1 MSSTMPTANAPYP
14 SDLPVMLSI
23 AGHDPTGGAGIQA
36 DLETAAAL
44 GVHGASLISCL
55 TVQDSHNVQALEPI
69 ATSLLQRQLE
79 CLLADIR
86 PQAVKLGL
94 LGSSDTMKLIA
105 GYAKEGHLPNLVLD
119 PVLAAG
125 GGKSL
130 SDGDYLQT
138 LTSELLPQCLLIT
151 PNLPE
156 ALALSGKKDPAE
168 AAAWL
173 CDRGCAWV
181 FISGGH
187 SPDKGG
193 QLINSLYN
201 AQGQQQSWRWPRLP
215 GDYHGSGCTLASAIA
230 ALLAKG
236 LALELALQE
245 AQAFVWRSLAQAR
258 HIGSGQLFP
267 GRTGLSP

>member
-1 MSSTMPTANAPYP
+1 MPLPNPSWP

-44 GVHGASLISCL
+44 GVHDTSLISCL
-55 TVQDSHNVQALEPI
+55 TIQDSHNIQALEPV

-79 CLLADIR
+79 CLLADIK

-94 LGSSDTMKLIA
+94 LGSSDTMRLIA
-105 GYAKEGHLPNLVLD
+105 GYARAGHLPNLVLD

-130 SDGDYLQT
+130 SDGDYIQT
-138 LTSELLPQCLLIT
+138 LTTELLHQCLLIT

-156 ALALSGKKDPAE
+156 ALALSGKEDPAE

-173 CDRGCAWV
+173 CDQGCAWV

-187 SPDKGG
+187 SPDEDG

-201 AQGQQQSWRWPRLP
+201 AQGLQQSWRWPRLP
-215 GDYHGSGCTLASAIA
+215 GDYHGSGCTFASAIA

-236 LALELALQE
+236 LTLELALQE
-245 AQAFVWRSLAQAR
+245 AQAFVWRSLSEAR
-258 HIGSGQLFP
+258 RIGSGQLFP
-267 GRTGLSP
+267 NRRCLSS

>member
-1 MSSTMPTANAPYP
+1 MPLPNPSWP

-44 GVHGASLISCL
+44 GVHGTSLVSCL
-55 TVQDSHNVQALEPI
+55 TVQDSHNVLALEPVN
-69 ATSLLQRQLE
+69 TSFLQQQLD

-94 LGSSDTMKLIA
+94 LGSSETIRLIA
-105 GYAKEGHLPNLVLD
+105 GYARAGRLPNLVLD

-130 SDGDYLQT
+130 SDDDYLQT
-138 LTSELLPQCLLIT
+138 LTRELLPQCLLIT

-156 ALALSGKKDPAE
+156 ALALSGKQDQAE

-173 CDRGCAWV
+173 CDQGCAWV

-187 SPDKGG
+187 SPDEKG

-201 AQGQQQSWRWPRLP
+201 AEGLQQSWRWPRLP
-215 GDYHGSGCTLASAIA
+215 GDYHGSGCTIASAIA

-245 AQAFVWRSLAQAR
+245 AQRFVWRSLSEAR

-267 GRTGLSP
+267 NRTNLSP